1 MLRINLK
8 TEKTEGVDIEELV
21 RKTDG
26 YSGADIALLCRE
38 AAYIPMR
45 RKLKRERER
54 EKDGGLGKRLDN
66 L

>member
-38 AAYIPMR
+38 AAYIPI
-45 RKLKRERER
+45 
-54 EKDGGLGKRLDN
+54 GI
-66 L
+66 